1 MHVPTNPLTNIS
13 YMDWEHLEHDN
24 FEVDIQQGTL
34 VAERI
39 QEELDALVRAQLEE
53 YEGRPK

>member
-1 MHVPTNPLTNIS
+1 
-13 YMDWEHLEHDN
+13 MDWEHLEHDN